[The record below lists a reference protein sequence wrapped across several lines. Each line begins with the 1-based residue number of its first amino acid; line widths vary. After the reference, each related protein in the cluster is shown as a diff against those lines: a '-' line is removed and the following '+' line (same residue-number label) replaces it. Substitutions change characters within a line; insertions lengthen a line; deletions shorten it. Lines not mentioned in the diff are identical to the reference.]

1 MTLPTPEGP
10 TPEGPTPEGR
20 AGLDALL
27 ADPRHAL
34 VAADFDGTLAPI
46 VDRPGDARAHPGAVP
61 ALTALAGAVG
71 TLAVITGRP
80 AADAVGLGGLGAVPG
95 LIVIGHYGWQR
106 WQDGE
111 LTTAAAPPAVEAAR
125 GALPGVLREAG
136 AADGTWVEDKAHA
149 VAVHTRGAADPEAAL
164 DRLREPL
171 GELAER
177 LGLDARARPLRHRAA
192 PAGGGQGHRADR
204 PGRRAGRPVRPVLRR

>member
-1 MTLPTPEGP
+1 M
-10 TPEGPTPEGR
+10 
-20 AGLDALL
+20 
-27 ADPRHAL
+27 
-34 VAADFDGTLAPI
+34 
-46 VDRPGDARAHPGAVP
+46 P

-71 TLAVITGRP
+71 TLAVITGLP

-149 VAVHTRGAADPEAAL
+149 VAVHTRGAADPERRSAASAS
-164 DRLREPL
+164 RSASSPSGSGWTRSP
-171 GELAER
+171 AASSSSC
-177 LGLDARARPLRHRAA
+177 ARRGWTRA
-192 PAGGGQGHRADR
+192 PR
-204 PGRRAGRPVRPVLRR
+204 